1 MNTAFE
7 IAKRISFYKQKNY
20 TRFIV
25 RLSIAATAIS
35 VAAILLTFSIVN
47 GFQTELSQKIYSF
60 WGQIQISAVSGS
72 ALENKPE
79 VVQQI
84 KTLPAVQKV
93 AAYLNQ
99 PMVLAKALE

>member
-1 MNTAFE
+1 MNTALE

-47 GFQTELSQKIYSF
+47 GFQSTVSHKLFSF
-60 WGQIQISAVSGS
+60 WGHLQISSVNGASLIED
-72 ALENKPE
+72 AQLEEK
-79 VVQQI
+79 I
-84 KTLPAVQKV
+84 KHIQKKNLDDV
-93 AAYLNQ
+93 ADTFMQVIAYL
-99 PMVLAKALE
+99 LL